1 MKAIKTITNCC
12 LVLLVVISICV
23 IIGYVY
29 YHFFVKDTTI
39 GVNNIDNQ
47 VGMDIQEILKDEDL
61 SDEEKDKM
69 KDRYFLE
76 VNYYSNDKNNGIK
89 LQELKMNYFT
99 TFNLLSSDY
108 RSTGMQYIGDYK
120 GLPLDTWDGNSKVSF
135 LKLNGKNDRYYGTSK
150 ESVAIADNYVDKSFN
165 YYDYTNEINWNG
177 ITNENGSIATELKRT
192 TEFIIKI
199 DNRAFA
205 ISLNKY
211 FDRDVG
217 DVRNIFGI
225 GWKVGEVY
233 NRYYYTYASLFQS
246 CMQAV
251 KSNSAGYGDY
261 YITVDLSSLFSIK
274 EYDIESGKFKTDNVT
289 NIIKTYS
296 VLKFHYDENGARN
309 STQSMFG
316 IIDNNSK
323 YDIQDDPIDTTYW
336 QERMTYNLN
345 YASKYNGKDLFEYR
359 YSDTYN
365 GYFISLTMDGKKLFA
380 NMPRTKVNIVID
392 LNSDY
397 FTQNNIKIVGLDYN
411 AFENVELDT
420 LTIRGSTDK
429 FYLMDK
435 SLIGTQLKT
444 FKHSKD
450 IIFVGLENA
459 TNSEFVEVVIWRK
472 Q

>member
-1 MKAIKTITNCC
+1 MKIIKTIGNCC
-12 LVLLVVISICV
+12 LVFLTVIAVCV
-23 IIGYVY
+23 IIAYVY

-61 SDEEKDKM
+61 SDEQKDKM

-99 TFNLLSSDY
+99 TYNLTSADY

-120 GLPLDTWDGNSKVSF
+120 GLPLNTWDGNSEVSF
-135 LKLNGKNDRYYGTSK
+135 MKLSGKNDRYYGTSK
-150 ESVAIADNYVDKSFN
+150 ESVAIANNYVDTRFN
-165 YYDYTNEINWNG
+165 YYDYTNDISWNG

-211 FDRDVG
+211 FDRDIG
-217 DVRNIFGI
+217 DVRNLFGI
-225 GWKVGEVY
+225 GWKVGEMY
-233 NRYYYTYASLFQS
+233 NRYYYTYGSLFQS

-251 KSNSAGYGDY
+251 KSNSSGYGDY

-274 EYDIESGKFKTDNVT
+274 EFDTETGKFKTDNVT

-323 YDIQDDPIDTTYW
+323 YDIQDDLIDTTYW

-345 YASKYNGKDLFEYR
+345 HLSKYNGKSLFEYR

-380 NMPRTKVNIVID
+380 DMPRTKVNIVID
-392 LNSDY
+392 LNDDY
-397 FTQNNIKIVGLDYN
+397 FSQKDMKIVGLDYN

-429 FYLMDK
+429 FYFMDK
-435 SLIGTQLKT
+435 SLIGTSLKT

-450 IIFVGLENA
+450 ILFNGLENA
-459 TNSEFVEVVIWRK
+459 TNSEFVEVVI
-472 Q
+472 

>member
-1 MKAIKTITNCC
+1 MKTIKVIGNCC
-12 LVLLVVISICV
+12 LVFLTVIAVCV
-23 IIGYVY
+23 IIAYIY

-47 VGMDIQEILKDEDL
+47 VGMDIQEILKDEEL
-61 SDEEKDKM
+61 SDEQKDKL

-99 TFNLLSSDY
+99 TYNLTSADY

-120 GLPLDTWDGNSKVSF
+120 GLPLNTWDGNSEVSF
-135 LKLNGKNDRYYGTSK
+135 MKLSGKNDRYYGTSK
-150 ESVAIADNYVDKSFN
+150 ESVAIANNYVDTRFN
-165 YYDYTNEINWNG
+165 YYDYTNDISWNG

-211 FDRDVG
+211 FDRDIG
-217 DVRNIFGI
+217 DVRNLFGI
-225 GWKVGEVY
+225 GWKVGEMY
-233 NRYYYTYASLFQS
+233 NRYYYTYGSLFQS

-274 EYDIESGKFKTDNVT
+274 EFDTETGKFKTDNVT

-309 STQSMFG
+309 NTQSMFG

-323 YDIQDDPIDTTYW
+323 YDIQEDKVDTTYW
-336 QERMTYNLN
+336 QERMTYNLD

-359 YSDTYN
+359 YSETYD
-365 GYFISLTMDGKKLFA
+365 GYFLSLSMDGKKLFA
-380 NMPRTKVNIVID
+380 EMPRTKVNVVID
-392 LNSDY
+392 LNSD
-397 FTQNNIKIVGLDYN
+397 FFSKNQLKIVGLDYN

-420 LTIRGSTDK
+420 LTIRGSTDT
-429 FYLMDK
+429 FYFMDK

-450 IIFVGLENA
+450 ILFDGLENA
-459 TNSEFVEVVIWRK
+459 TNSEFVEVII
-472 Q
+472 

>member
-12 LVLLVVISICV
+12 LVFLVVIGICV

-120 GLPLDTWDGNSKVSF
+120 GLPLNTWDGNPEISF
-135 LKLNGKNDRYYGTSK
+135 MKIGKNDRYYGTSK
-150 ESVAIADNYVDKSFN
+150 ESVAIANNYVDKSFN
-165 YYDYTNEINWNG
+165 YYDYTNGINWNG

-233 NRYYYTYASLFQS
+233 NRYYYTYGSLFQS

-365 GYFISLTMDGKKLFA
+365 GYFISLTMDGKKLFVD
-380 NMPRTKVNIVID
+380 MPRTKVNIVID
-392 LNSDY
+392 LSADY
-397 FTQNNIKIVGLDYN
+397 FTQNDIKIVGLDYN

-429 FYLMDK
+429 FYFMGE
-435 SLIGTQLKT
+435 SLIGTNLKT

-450 IIFVGLENA
+450 IVFDGLENA
-459 TNSEFVEVVIWRK
+459 TNCEFVEVVIWWK